1 MLNYFLVTLGFS
13 LFILLPVKVRITI
26 VKNRDNEYILVE
38 MLGFKIIKIF
48 FKTLETKIFELEINR
63 DQNNPKQ
70 AENDILLIKKVY
82 EIIVDARKAAYNQNK
97 NFKKINKLIFKH
109 VNIVCTNIY
118 VAFGS
123 GNAALTGLLAGKT
136 WSIIYLVLGVLAFYF
151 DFHNSNI
158 KVNVAPIF
166 QKYEPIQIDAN
177 CIFRLKVGHIIIACS
192 AVFWYRLMQMK
203 LLKRI
208 DRKSNKKGRKNN
220 G

>member
-1 MLNYFLVTLGFS
+1 MALNY
-13 LFILLPVKVRITI
+13 
-26 VKNRDNEYILVE
+26 KNI
-38 MLGFKIIKIF
+38 

-166 QKYEPIQIDAN
+166 QK
-177 CIFRLKVGHIIIACS
+177 
-192 AVFWYRLMQMK
+192 
-203 LLKRI
+203 
-208 DRKSNKKGRKNN
+208 
-220 G
+220 